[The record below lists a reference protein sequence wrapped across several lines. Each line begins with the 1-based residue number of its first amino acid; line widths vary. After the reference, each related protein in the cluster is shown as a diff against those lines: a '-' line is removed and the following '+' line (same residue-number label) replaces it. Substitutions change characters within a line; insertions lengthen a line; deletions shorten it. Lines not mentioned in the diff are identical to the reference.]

1 MKSNAAL
8 VAIAAIVII
17 IYYSVF
23 TVHMTQS
30 VVLLQLGKPVET
42 YTEPGLYFK
51 IPFLQQVRYLPKLLL
66 SNDSAPAEL
75 ITKDKKNL
83 LIDSFTMWRVKDPL
97 KFLQTVRNQRGGRA
111 RLDDIIYSELRVE
124 MGTHNLID
132 IILTTREAIMDKV
145 TRKADKTAAD
155 YGIEVVDVRIK
166 RADLPPE
173 IANSIFNRMRTE
185 RERIAKE
192 YRSEGK
198 EEATKI
204 RAETNKEKVILIAE
218 AYKKEQALMGEG
230 DGISTKIYANAF
242 KKDPSFY
249 NFMRSMQA
257 YQKSLKDE
265 TTILLSDDSDFLE
278 FLNRPQS
285 SKR

>member
-1 MKSNAAL
+1 MKPNIVFATI
-8 VAIAAIVII
+8 IAVIVV

-30 VVLLQLGKPVET
+30 AILLQLGKPVEI

-51 IPFLQQVRYLPKLLL
+51 VPFLQQVHYLPGLLL

-97 KFLQTVRNQRGGRA
+97 KFLQTVRNQRGGQS
-111 RLDDIIYSELRVE
+111 RLDDIVYSELRVE
-124 MGTHNLID
+124 MGTHDLID
-132 IILTTREAIMDKV
+132 IILLTREAIMEKV
-145 TRKADKTAAD
+145 TNKANKQSGD

-204 RAETNKEKVILIAE
+204 RAETDKDKIILIAE
-218 AYKKEQALMGEG
+218 AYKQEQTLKGEG
-230 DGISTKIYANAF
+230 DGMATKIYANAF
-242 KKDPSFY
+242 KRDPKFYSFI
-249 NFMRSMQA
+249 RSMQA
-257 YQKSLKDE
+257 YKQSLKNE

-278 FLNRPQS
+278 FL
-285 SKR
+285 SKTR

>member
-1 MKSNAAL
+1 MKPNIVFATI
-8 VAIAAIVII
+8 IAVIVV

-30 VVLLQLGKPVET
+30 AILLQLGKPVEI

-51 IPFLQQVRYLPKLLL
+51 VPFLQQVHYLPGLLL

-97 KFLQTVRNQRGGRA
+97 KFLQTVRNQRGGQS
-111 RLDDIIYSELRVE
+111 RLDDIVYSELRVE
-124 MGTHNLID
+124 MGTHDLID
-132 IILTTREAIMDKV
+132 IILLTREAIMEKV
-145 TRKADKTAAD
+145 TNKANKQSGD

-204 RAETNKEKVILIAE
+204 RAETDKDKIILIAE
-218 AYKKEQALMGEG
+218 AYKQEQTLMGEG
-230 DGISTKIYANAF
+230 DGIATKIYAGAF
-242 KKDPSFY
+242 QRDQKFYSFI
-249 NFMRSMQA
+249 RSMQA
-257 YQKSLKDE
+257 YKKSLKSE

-278 FLNRPQS
+278 FLGKSQ
-285 SKR
+285 